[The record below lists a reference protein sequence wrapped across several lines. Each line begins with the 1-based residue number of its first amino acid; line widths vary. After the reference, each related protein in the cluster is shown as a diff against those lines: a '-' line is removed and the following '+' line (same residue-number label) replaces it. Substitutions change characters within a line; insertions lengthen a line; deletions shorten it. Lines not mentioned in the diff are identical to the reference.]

1 MAIVEEFCLHFA
13 PSVKLIYL
21 SDKTNQDLRLDE
33 ETFAKLGISILEH
46 GNFPDVVLYDSKRKW
61 LFLIEVVTVKD
72 FISLNRRSELEKL
85 FEESKIG
92 KVYISAF
99 WDFATYTKYVD
110 KIAWETEVWI
120 AEMPSHMIHFNGDK
134 FFGPR

>member
-1 MAIVEEFCLHFA
+1 
-13 PSVKLIYL
+13 
-21 SDKTNQDLRLDE
+21 
-33 ETFAKLGISILEH
+33 
-46 GNFPDVVLYDSKRKW
+46 

-120 AEMPSHMIHFNGDK
+120 AEMPSHLIHYNGDK
-134 FFGPR
+134 FLGPR